1 MNGRNL
7 QSVKQDMSAFTPEM
21 NKAAEEIVNA
31 LFGYGSFS
39 SSDVEMTA
47 LALKFFGYGVP
58 AFALIKVLSNF
69 FFARNNTKKPFYI
82 SVIIVLLNIFISISF
97 FNKIGFIIIPIATSI
112 STWIGVFVY
121 LYLLNMNNFLL
132 LKSETLIN
140 FTKLLLSS
148 IIMSII
154 LVYFLD
160 TFSNSLD
167 YSNKFKAIYLILIVS
182 FVGMFY
188 LLSCYLLGILKFKN
202 FKTN

>member
-1 MNGRNL
+1 
-7 QSVKQDMSAFTPEM
+7 
-21 NKAAEEIVNA
+21 
-31 LFGYGSFS
+31 
-39 SSDVEMTA
+39 MTA

-132 LKSETLIN
+132 LKSATLIN
-140 FTKLLLSS
+140 FTKRLLSS

>member
-1 MNGRNL
+1 
-7 QSVKQDMSAFTPEM
+7 
-21 NKAAEEIVNA
+21 
-31 LFGYGSFS
+31 
-39 SSDVEMTA
+39 
-47 LALKFFGYGVP
+47 
-58 AFALIKVLSNF
+58 
-69 FFARNNTKKPFYI
+69 
-82 SVIIVLLNIFISISF
+82 
-97 FNKIGFIIIPIATSI
+97 
-112 STWIGVFVY
+112 
-121 LYLLNMNNFLL
+121 MNNFLL

-148 IIMSII
+148 IIISII